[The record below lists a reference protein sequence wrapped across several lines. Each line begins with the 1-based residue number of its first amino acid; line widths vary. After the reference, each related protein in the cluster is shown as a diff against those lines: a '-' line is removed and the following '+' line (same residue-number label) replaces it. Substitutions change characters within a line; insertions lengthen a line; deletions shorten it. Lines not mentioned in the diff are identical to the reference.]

1 MATPKL
7 FHDYPL
13 EYTELLLRAMNKP
26 IRIPFPNKLQAQRF
40 RNHIYAFRKSI
51 AEGLSGE
58 GIPDDLVI
66 IAPLIRFKID
76 STSVIVYHPK
86 RSAKIGK
93 ALEHAKDRKD
103 VEVDNVLGES

>member
-26 IRIPFPNKLQAQRF
+26 IRIPFPDKLQAQRF

-51 AEGLSGE
+51 AEGLGGE

-76 STSVIVYHPK
+76 GASVIVYHPK
-86 RSAKIGK
+86 RSVKIGK
-93 ALEHAKDRKD
+93 VLENVRERNI
-103 VEVDNVLGES
+103 VEPT